1 MSSSR
6 VLIYLLRRDLR
17 LEDNPIFHE
26 ISTLSQKSQ
35 HPFTHLLPVYVFP
48 AQQVEVSGFVSS
60 VDERC
65 PFPEARSQT
74 GGFWRCGPFRAKFL
88 AESVWDLKSS
98 LERVGSGLTIRVGM
112 VGDVVTELLRHFQSI
127 EDVDVYG
134 VWMTSEEGV
143 EEKREEREVRRAVA
157 EAGKEFKLWK
167 DEKYFIDEYD
177 LAPYLPTSERLTFHS
192 RDVPYSEP
200 SAIPDVFTSYRKSV
214 EPLREAPRN
223 VLPTPQF
230 LPPQPTSIP
239 PQSSPFTI
247 PSTLDSIVSALV
259 APLESTPMLK
269 DPPPRPS
276 DTPSAHPFKGGSAS
290 GHNRLAHLISSGSMT
305 HYKDSR
311 NGLLGMDFSTKLS
324 AV

>member
-26 ISTLSQKSQ
+26 ISTLFQKSQ
-35 HPFTHLLPVYVFP
+35 HPFTHLLPVYVFS

-60 VDERC
+60 ADECC

-88 AESVWDLKSS
+88 AESVWDLKSN

-112 VGDVVTELLRHFQSI
+112 VGHVVTELLRHFQSI
-127 EDVDVYG
+127 KDVDVYG

-143 EEKREEREVRRAVA
+143 EEKREEREARRAVA

-177 LAPYLPTSERLTFHS
+177 LTP
-192 RDVPYSEP
+192 
-200 SAIPDVFTSYRKSV
+200 IC
-214 EPLREAPRN
+214 LRA
-223 VLPTPQF
+223 
-230 LPPQPTSIP
+230 
-239 PQSSPFTI
+239 
-247 PSTLDSIVSALV
+247 
-259 APLESTPMLK
+259 K
-269 DPPPRPS
+269 D
-276 DTPSAHPFKGGSAS
+276 
-290 GHNRLAHLISSGSMT
+290 
-305 HYKDSR
+305 
-311 NGLLGMDFSTKLS
+311 
-324 AV
+324 